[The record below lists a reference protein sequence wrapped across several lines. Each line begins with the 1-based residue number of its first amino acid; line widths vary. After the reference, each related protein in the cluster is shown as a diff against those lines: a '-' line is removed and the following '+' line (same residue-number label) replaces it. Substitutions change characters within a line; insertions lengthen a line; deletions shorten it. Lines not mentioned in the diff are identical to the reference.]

1 MRSRERG
8 RGAFTNEPP
17 SQLASDPPSQLAV
30 YSSHTPLDSK
40 LSSSLFSP
48 PLLTVD
54 FHSSVPLHCLTP
66 FSSFL
71 LSLRPSALSAPHPPP
86 APLRTASRR
95 LPSPGFAPLSAA
107 ALVAIRGAI
116 SFYSC
121 AYAWTQMAVGVVKRD
136 AHRSRPVA
144 LIHTGAT
151 GKGGKKR
158 IDCKK
163 GAKHFPHLVG
173 VCAHAITAQESFP
186 SGDCAGAVVFSIT
199 VYFLTGSQLSFLW
212 CVQPYRLVH
221 CRRVAKGSSQRA
233 VHKGHLQRTVTTER
247 RAGGHR

>member
-1 MRSRERG
+1 MNPLRNSQVTPLRNSPCI
-8 RGAFTNEPP
+8 APTHP
-17 SQLASDPPSQLAV
+17 STQNLARP
-30 YSSHTPLDSK
+30 SSHP
-40 LSSSLFSP
+40 LFSP
-48 PLLTVD
+48 SIFTPLCPSTASLPSPRSYSLFAPLL
-54 FHSSVPLHCLTP
+54 P
-66 FSSFL
+66 
-71 LSLRPSALSAPHPPP
+71 PHRIPPP

>member
-1 MRSRERG
+1 MRCLHLLRALR
-8 RGAFTNEPP
+8 AMH
-17 SQLASDPPSQLAV
+17 A
-30 YSSHTPLDSK
+30 
-40 LSSSLFSP
+40 LSS
-48 PLLTVD
+48 LLA
-54 FHSSVPLHCLTP
+54 
-66 FSSFL
+66 
-71 LSLRPSALSAPHPPP
+71 LRHPP

>member
-1 MRSRERG
+1 MNPLRNSQVTPLRNSPCI
-8 RGAFTNEPP
+8 APTHP
-17 SQLASDPPSQLAV
+17 STQNLARP
-30 YSSHTPLDSK
+30 SSHP
-40 LSSSLFSP
+40 LFSP
-48 PLLTVD
+48 SIFTPLYP
-54 FHSSVPLHCLTP
+54 SRRLTP

-71 LSLRPSALSAPHPPP
+71 LSLRPSAPSAPHPPP
-86 APLRTASRR
+86 RAPPHRLRTASRR